1 MFDQI
6 ITSLYQLTYLVK
18 NDIIFSQISYEKDDF
33 MQKIFVPGSYDPF
46 HNGHLELVR
55 FASQNFESVIVGVA
69 NPEHKTKRFSRDQMM
84 IAMAEVFEQHNFS
97 NIDIVKYEEP
107 MPEVVVELKAD
118 CILRG
123 FRSEKDIPY
132 EVVNYEKWKKSPVKL
147 PPVIYVY
154 APFTSSTYIYN
165 LLKQGK
171 LEDARK
177 LVPLPVFNLIK

>member
-1 MFDQI
+1 MV
-6 ITSLYQLTYLVK
+6 LY
-18 NDIIFSQISYEKDDF
+18 SQIFYAKDDF
-33 MQKIFVPGSYDPF
+33 MHKIFVPGSYDHF

-69 NPEHKTKRFSRDQMM
+69 NPEHKTKRFSRNQMM
-84 IAMAEVFEQHNFS
+84 IVMAEVFEQNSFS
-97 NIDIVKYEEP
+97 NVHIVKYEEP
-107 MPEVVVELKAD
+107 MPEVVVDLRAD

-132 EVVNYEKWKKSPVKL
+132 EVDNYEKWKKSPVIL
-147 PPVIYVY
+147 PPVIYIY
-154 APFTSSTYIYN
+154 APFTSSTYIYD

-171 LEDARK
+171 LDDVRK